1 MFNSRIDFCSKIL
14 ELNNKQ
20 ISDNIYVS
28 KQFTNVNIFFQNT
41 KTQNALIDIQV
52 HNFNVNEFTLFGM
65 SVNGHTVKE
74 SQINITLKFEVVS
87 GALICIICDLHVYN
101 SSLVFVA
108 TGHKISGVILEA
120 LSYIEIELTFIQFRI
135 TSKYSSG
142 IVSLVNKSDLNLTII
157 DSRLAGSNLLS
168 SEDSGYIAVA
178 VLSTMTVSLNTF
190 YICVNNISRFGL
202 INATVTDHGSEM
214 ARCDVCG
221 IQTVVYGLCADSL
234 DHATLANGT
243 LQCMF
248 PFEFVDNSCV
258 CAYGH
263 MLNGSTCVD
272 IIDQISSL
280 SKYTADDT
288 KLEQLQ
294 QNITIIENLLL
305 QLDSNILNNVSN
317 FSGILNSSY
326 SNLEQFIKNNF
337 SLADTNLL
345 SNTTVLDQRIFDNVS
360 SLVAAINSNFSQ
372 LETFIV
378 SNATTLDW
386 RIFYNISNLGSH
398 IQNQANDI
406 QLFNNNLQKI
416 KQQILCSKIFGNW
429 MVNGS
434 CIQIICPII
443 GQFSIN
449 GVCQCPK
456 NSIINNG
463 QCECPA
469 NLTIIGYECLCETGL
484 PIQSGI
490 CGCSTPGAFV
500 QAGSCTC
507 GINSLNVSNVC
518 SCPSGSTLQAGECKC
533 TNVNAYMSGSSCVC
547 PTFSTL
553 IGSTCT
559 CPANS
564 ALIGNTCVCNQIAE
578 QTMMAGACQCTTSG
592 AFVNSSVCTCGV
604 DSLNISNSCSCPINS
619 TLVAGACTCN
629 VISGQVMNTGTCQCS
644 TSGAII
650 DAGSCSCGINGLN
663 ISNQCGCPEN
673 STLVGNTCTCTV
685 NAGESMQAG
694 ICKCTTSG
702 AFVQAGSCT
711 CGINSLN
718 VSNVCSCPSGSTL
731 QAGECKCSAPGAIV
745 ESGACKC
752 SSGNLLINGACQQN
766 YTVNDVASSL
776 SCSQIVYVIYDV
788 QTVTH
793 QIIDASNFSSGYV
806 FSAVNIVNNAF
817 IDVSNSVYSPVVNP
831 LFLSQSSFANIKVQ
845 IGTQTV
851 STGPILTSS
860 TTNNINQVNVI
871 SKTGTQITVNTA
883 LSIIQVS
890 SISSIINNLLIN
902 LNFAMSSG
910 NITLINSISGV
921 MNITSYQV
929 QGCYQSTLA
938 VAMIGL
944 TTASATVNLNQITFQ
959 PSVYNVGN
967 RSSYLLGNITSS
979 NLQLSGIALQSGNI
993 SNYQI
998 LNGITTTTY
1007 NFYQF
1012 GGIIANSSDSNITIN
1027 GLINDIYQ
1035 IYNTN
1040 YVKYSGF
1047 LFGHSLN
1054 SSTII
1059 ITNLCF
1065 QQSITSS
1072 TLQFFQFGLI
1082 GYSEVNTSIQQSTI
1096 ILQVQ
1101 TAYLRQFGYI
1111 GYQSASSINSTIINV
1126 TTRINTIVTFSEACV
1141 GLFIGKSL
1149 SKYFVISDI
1158 KMNNCN
1164 ISSKSEVGA
1173 IGTINTMNLTLYQI
1187 SLINTNISAD
1197 SSTIGFIGGSLT
1209 SIVNVSS
1216 FIAIQYIATASGT
1229 VGSIIGNII
1238 SSNVTISNSKVSQL
1252 YETLLYS
1259 NGGGFIGSTS
1269 VSPFITVVIENS
1281 SISNCNF
1288 TSYNQQIGGL
1298 IGGVYN
1304 LTLNIQNCTV
1314 SVLDLRGQGYLGS
1327 LLGHSMNSNVSISNS
1342 TASQTNVTAT
1352 NIYVGGIVGYCYQSR
1367 LTITS
1372 SKVSN
1377 VRLTA
1382 NLYIGLVLGFSP
1394 TGTGNVFSI
1403 SGSSSINQNYINGT
1417 LQTNCV
1423 FPTVIN
1429 ANNGITC

>member
-263 MLNGSTCVD
+263 MLNGSDCVN
-272 IIDQISSL
+272 IIYAINI
-280 SKYTADDT
+280 A
-288 KLEQLQ
+288 
-294 QNITIIENLLL
+294 NITVQNQDQTLLK
-305 QLDSNILNNVSN
+305 QVQQMVSYCQSQEQIQDNNIQNN
-317 FSGILNSSY
+317 FSGLSGVLNSSY

-345 SNTTVLDQRIFDNVS
+345 SNTTVLDQQIFDNIF
-360 SLVAAINSNFSQ
+360 LLTADINNNFSTY
-372 LETFIV
+372 ETFIV

-386 RIFYNISNLGSH
+386 RIFYNVSFLNQSILDINNTLLLLKSKYYNLS
-398 IQNQANDI
+398 
-406 QLFNNNLQKI
+406 
-416 KQQILCSKIFGNW
+416 QQIACSSTYGYSYI
-429 MVNGS
+429 NGS
-434 CIQIICPII
+434 CEQIQCPIN
-443 GQFSIN
+443 GQQSIN
-449 GVCQCPK
+449 GVCQCA
-456 NSIINNG
+456 INAVINKG
-463 QCECPA
+463 QCECPYGSK
-469 NLTIIGYECLCETGL
+469 IIGFECTCETGL

-718 VSNVCSCPSGSTL
+718 VSNVCSCPTNSILIEG
-731 QAGECKCSAPGAIV
+731 KCI
-745 ESGACKC
+745 C
-752 SSGNLLINGACQQN
+752 N
-766 YTVNDVASSL
+766 
-776 SCSQIVYVIYDV
+776 VIFG
-788 QTVTH
+788 
-793 QIIDASNFSSGYV
+793 QIIDAGICTCPTDQSVLNGVCQKLVVVNSSDSTLQCTFGMYVAIFDLQTSKTSISQQNFSSGYV
-806 FSAVNIVNNAF
+806 FSSSSIIKNAF
-817 IDVSNSVYSPVVNP
+817 LDIADNVYNTITEP
-831 LFLSQSSFANIKVQ
+831 LFQYQSTFINLKIQ
-845 IGTQTV
+845 FGTQTISSGSFLQEDISIIISNMIILSKSSCQMIV
-851 STGPILTSS
+851 NSAQQLNILTSS
-860 TTNNINQVNVI
+860 STTVNISNLQVNL
-871 SKTGTQITVNTA
+871 TFTP
-883 LSIIQVS
+883 
-890 SISSIINNLLIN
+890 
-902 LNFAMSSG
+902 SSG
-910 NITLINSISGV
+910 NITLINNINGV
-921 MNITSYQV
+921 LNITGYQV
-929 QGCYQSTLA
+929 LGIYVSSQT
-938 VAMIGL
+938 VAMIGNNINI
-944 TTASATVNLNQITFQ
+944 ATIDVNLITFK
-959 PSVYNVGN
+959 PSAYNVGN
-967 RSSYLLGNITSS
+967 WSSYLFGNDGTTQSSFSINNLAVILGNNSDLLLLGS
-979 NLQLSGIALQSGNI
+979 I
-993 SNYQI
+993 S
-998 LNGITTTTY
+998 TTTTNNY
-1007 NFYQF
+1007 LF
-1012 GGIIANSSDSNITIN
+1012 GGIVAYIKSNSTISVN
-1027 GLINDIYQ
+1027 NVLVNSYQ
-1035 IYNTN
+1035 HFSSS
-1040 YVKYSGF
+1040 YVSYSGF
-1047 LFGHSLN
+1047 LLGYVKQSSSRVSIKFVCLQQKVTSTTLKFTYFGLLGITNANTSLQNASIIFYVQGAFTMNFGIIGVQSN
-1054 SSTII
+1054 SSFNTEIL
-1059 ITNLCF
+1059 NVVAVVSVMGSNASGCVGSLF
-1065 QQSITSS
+1065 GQQNAQNGS
-1072 TLQFFQFGLI
+1072 
-1082 GYSEVNTSIQQSTI
+1082 
-1096 ILQVQ
+1096 
-1101 TAYLRQFGYI
+1101 
-1111 GYQSASSINSTIINV
+1111 IINV
-1126 TTRINTIVTFSEACV
+1126 SVLN
-1141 GLFIGKSL
+1141 
-1149 SKYFVISDI
+1149 
-1158 KMNNCN
+1158 
-1164 ISSKSEVGA
+1164 
-1173 IGTINTMNLTLYQI
+1173 GTLD
-1187 SLINTNISAD
+1187 A
-1197 SSTIGFIGGSLT
+1197 F
-1209 SIVNVSS
+1209 SS
-1216 FIAIQYIATASGT
+1216 F
-1229 VGSIIGNII
+1229 
-1238 SSNVTISNSKVSQL
+1238 
-1252 YETLLYS
+1252 
-1259 NGGGFIGSTS
+1259 
-1269 VSPFITVVIENS
+1269 
-1281 SISNCNF
+1281 
-1288 TSYNQQIGGL
+1288 IGGL
-1298 IGGVYN
+1298 IGQQQNSVFIIN
-1304 LTLNIQNCTV
+1304 SSVSQVNISASSTTGGFIGDSAFSVQIINCTV
-1314 SVLDLRGQGYLGS
+1314 SRT
-1327 LLGHSMNSNVSISNS
+1327 NVSGASFVGGCFGRSSTLSATKLRIQFTRVSGSFSVGLVTGSNTGTQNFTNSSSSSNFVKNVSTTDCPVLSNS
-1342 TASQTNVTAT
+1342 WST
-1352 NIYVGGIVGYCYQSR
+1352 
-1367 LTITS
+1367 
-1372 SKVSN
+1372 
-1377 VRLTA
+1377 
-1382 NLYIGLVLGFSP
+1382 
-1394 TGTGNVFSI
+1394 TG
-1403 SGSSSINQNYINGT
+1403 
-1417 LQTNCV
+1417 C
-1423 FPTVIN
+1423 
-1429 ANNGITC
+1429 